1 MQDKLFLDTNIL
13 VYLANESDEWHE
25 AVREKFYKLA
35 AFYTFCISRQVIRE
49 YAVIMTRPGIVEQPL
64 TPDEVAADIEKW
76 KLICDI
82 ADETEEVTDHLMSL
96 LKKYQLKGKRIH
108 DANIVATMLA
118 YSIPSIFTMNETD
131 FKKFEEITIVALM
144 DTQDETGETERK
156 MEAGPFNKL
165 KTDDTNDT
173 DLH

>member
-13 VYLANESDEWHE
+13 VYLANESDERHE

-64 TPDEVAADIEKW
+64 TPDEVAVDIERW

-82 ADETEEVTDHLMSL
+82 ADETEEITDHLMSL
-96 LKKYQLKGKRIH
+96 LKKYSLKGKRIH
-108 DANIVATMLA
+108 DANIVATMLV
-118 YSIPSIFTMNETD
+118 YSIPSIFTMNEGD
-131 FKKFEEITIVALM
+131 FKKFEEITIVSLL
-144 DTQDETGETERK
+144 DTQDEIGKTEGQIEREDESFDKPET
-156 MEAGPFNKL
+156 
-165 KTDDTNDT
+165 D
-173 DLH
+173 